1 MKFIKTQ
8 DQRLALSLLG
18 AGRNILLYGGSR
30 SGKTFILVYAVLYR
44 ALKVPGSRHAILR
57 NHANSVRQAIVN
69 DTLPKVSRL
78 CFPGLEYKLNRSDL
92 YLTLPNRSEIWFS
105 I

>member
-30 SGKTFILVYAVLYR
+30 SGKTFILVYAVL
-44 ALKVPGSRHAILR
+44 VPGIESA
-57 NHANSVRQAIVN
+57 RQSSCDIA
-69 DTLPKVSRL
+69 
-78 CFPGLEYKLNRSDL
+78 
-92 YLTLPNRSEIWFS
+92 
-105 I
+105 

>member
-44 ALKVPGSRHAILR
+44 ALKVPGSRHAR
-57 NHANSVRQAIVN
+57 
-69 DTLPKVSRL
+69 
-78 CFPGLEYKLNRSDL
+78 
-92 YLTLPNRSEIWFS
+92 
-105 I
+105 